1 MRFMTTSL
9 SQSINKISEVDRKVS
24 QFDKK
29 ELDNEFID
37 NMRFMI
43 SSLSQSIDKGLI
55 IKRLIIKYH
64 KLIKK
69 NKKTNLLIT

>member
-1 MRFMTTSL
+1 MTTSL

-69 NKKTNLLIT
+69 NKKINLLIT